1 MTCWV
6 VIPVKPLNRAK
17 SRLAGVLTS
26 DQRQELAIA
35 LFKHVLTTSLAQ
47 RRVLGTLVISR
58 DTQALAIAREAGANS
73 MQESGSPELNF
84 ALHRAAQVLIGWG
97 AESMLILPADLPFV
111 TIEDLEN
118 IIELG
123 SQEKSGIVIA
133 TDEKHDGTNAL
144 FCRPPGIISFTY
156 GQGSYERH
164 ISRAKEVGASAL
176 FYSSDRLQHDI
187 DHPGDLRRAFNLV
200 QSMVFP
206 TTIPMSLFSLGMNGE
221 DES

>member
-17 SRLAGVLTS
+17 SRLAGFLNS
-26 DQRQELAIA
+26 EQREELAIA
-35 LFKHVLTTSLAQ
+35 LFQHVLTTSLAQ

-58 DTQALAIAREAGANS
+58 DTRALAIAREAGANT
-73 MQESGSPELNF
+73 MQETGSPELNL
-84 ALHRAAQVLIGWG
+84 ALHRAAQVLISWG

-111 TIEDLEN
+111 AAEDLER

-123 SQEKSGIVIA
+123 SQEEPCIVIA

-144 FCRPPGIISFTY
+144 YCRPPGLIGFTY

-164 ISRAKEVGASAL
+164 IQRAREVAASVL
-176 FYSSDRLQHDI
+176 FFSSDRLQHDI
-187 DHPGDLRRAFNLV
+187 DHPGDLHRAQRFV
-200 QSMVFP
+200 QSGVFQ
-206 TTIPMSLFSLGMNGE
+206 TTIPTELIAMGKEGE
-221 DES
+221 GSS